1 MFAVRTFACWLGLLC
16 LTLPSAVVWG
26 ADWPQWGGSDQRNL
40 VSVETG
46 LPERFVPGRK
56 QPSGAGIDPETTENV
71 KWTARLGSAAYG
83 NPTVAG
89 GKVFVGTDDLTLAS
103 DPRLSRSR
111 GGLVKCL
118 DEATGELLW
127 QLAIPERTDLPPG
140 THFGH
145 QFLGV
150 CSSPTVE
157 GNRLYVISSAGEV
170 LCLDVNGQADGNDGP
185 FIDEGQYM
193 VGPHKPPVE
202 LTTTDADI
210 IWRFD
215 PIDQLGVRPHDAA
228 SCSVLIH
235 GDLLYTGTSNG
246 VDEPH
251 AKVLAPEAPSLIVLD
266 KRTGRLVATDDEK
279 IGRRLYHAQW
289 SSPSLGEVGG
299 RTLVFFG
306 GGDGVCYAFEALS
319 APPEQPVHLK
329 KVWSYDCI
337 PPEYKFRD
345 GKPIPYYDGD
355 KRKGNSPN
363 KNDGRYV
370 GPSQIIATPV
380 FYKDRIYVAIGQD
393 PSHGRGRGMLHC
405 IDATKT
411 GDITQS
417 GRVWT
422 YDGLDRSISTVA
434 IGGGLLYVPDVAGR
448 MHCLDA
454 ETGRCYWVYDTKA
467 ETWGGPLLA
476 DGKIY
481 FGNKTDFYVMAAGKE
496 PRVLSRLRLGSPVYT
511 TPIAANGVLYVASQ
525 RYLWAVC
532 QDPASTQ

>member
-1 MFAVRTFACWLGLLC
+1 MPAVQMSARCLGLLC
-16 LTLPSAVVWG
+16 LSSLASVVWA
-26 ADWPQWGGSDQRNL
+26 ADWPQWGGSDNRNL
-40 VSVETG
+40 VSQETG
-46 LPERFVPGRK
+46 LPESFVPGEK
-56 QPSGAGIDPETTENV
+56 APSGGEIDLETAKNV

-89 GKVFVGTDDLTLAS
+89 GRVFVGTDDLTLAG

-118 DEATGELLW
+118 DETTGDLLW
-127 QLAIPERTDLPPG
+127 QLAIPERTELPKG
-140 THFGH
+140 THFTH

-157 GNRLYVISSAGEV
+157 GDRVYVVSSAGDI
-170 LCLDVNGQADGNDGP
+170 LCLDADGQADGNDGP
-185 FIDEGQYM
+185 FTDEAQYM
-193 VGPHKPPVE
+193 VGPGKPPVQ
-202 LTTTDADI
+202 LTPKDADV

-215 PIDQLGVRPHDAA
+215 PIDQLDVHPHDAA
-228 SCSVLIH
+228 SCSILIH
-235 GDLLYTGTSNG
+235 GEVLYTGTSNG

-251 AKVLAPEAPSLIVLD
+251 AKVLSPEAPSLIVLD
-266 KRTGRLVATDDEK
+266 KRTGRLAATDDEK

-299 RTLVFFG
+299 KTLIFFG
-306 GGDGVCYAFEALS
+306 GGDGICYAFEALS
-319 APPEQPVHLK
+319 AATEQPVHLK
-329 KVWSYDCI
+329 KVWSYECN

-363 KNDGRYV
+363 KDDGQYV
-370 GPSQIIATPV
+370 GPSQLIATPV
-380 FYKDRIYVAIGQD
+380 FYRGRVYLALGQD
-393 PSHGRGRGMLHC
+393 PAHGRGKGMLHC
-405 IDATKT
+405 IDATQT

-434 IGGGLLYVPDVAGR
+434 IADGLLYIPDIAGR

-454 ETGRCYWVYDTKA
+454 DTGQCYWVHDTKS

-476 DGKIY
+476 DGKMY

-496 PRVLSRLRLGSPVYT
+496 PKVLSQLRLGSPVFS

-525 RYLWAVC
+525 RYLWAVR
-532 QDPASTQ
+532 QEPAGGR

>member
-1 MFAVRTFACWLGLLC
+1 
-16 LTLPSAVVWG
+16 VV
-26 ADWPQWGGSDQRNL
+26 
-40 VSVETG
+40 
-46 LPERFVPGRK
+46 
-56 QPSGAGIDPETTENV
+56 
-71 KWTARLGSAAYG
+71 
-83 NPTVAG
+83 
-89 GKVFVGTDDLTLAS
+89 
-103 DPRLSRSR
+103 
-111 GGLVKCL
+111 
-118 DEATGELLW
+118 
-127 QLAIPERTDLPPG
+127 
-140 THFGH
+140 
-145 QFLGV
+145 
-150 CSSPTVE
+150 
-157 GNRLYVISSAGEV
+157 SSAGDI
-170 LCLDVNGQADGNDGP
+170 LCLDADGQADGNDGP
-185 FIDEGQYM
+185 FTDEGQYM
-193 VGPHKPPVE
+193 VGPGKPPVQ
-202 LTTTDADI
+202 LTPKDADI

-228 SCSVLIH
+228 SCSILIH
-235 GDLLYTGTSNG
+235 GEVLYTGTSNG

-266 KRTGRLVATDDEK
+266 KRTGRLAATDDEK

-299 RTLVFFG
+299 KSLVFFG

-319 APPEQPVHLK
+319 AAPEQPVHLK
-329 KVWSYDCI
+329 KVWSYECN

-363 KNDGRYV
+363 KNDGKYV
-370 GPSQIIATPV
+370 GPSQLIATPV
-380 FYKDRIYVAIGQD
+380 FYRGRVYLALGQD
-393 PSHGRGRGMLHC
+393 PAHGRGKGMLHC

-434 IGGGLLYVPDVAGR
+434 IADGLLYVPDVAGR

-454 ETGRCYWVYDTKA
+454 DTGQCYWVYDTKS

-481 FGNKTDFYVMAAGKE
+481 FGNKTDFYVMAAVKE
-496 PRVLSRLRLGSPVYT
+496 PRVLSQLRLGSPVFS

-525 RYLWAVC
+525 RYLWAVR
-532 QDPASTQ
+532 QDPAGAR